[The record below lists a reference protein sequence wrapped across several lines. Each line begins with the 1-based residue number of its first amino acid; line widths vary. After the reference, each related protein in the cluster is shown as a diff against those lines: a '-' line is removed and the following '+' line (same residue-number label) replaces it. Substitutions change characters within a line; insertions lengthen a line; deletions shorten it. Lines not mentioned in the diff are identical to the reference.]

1 MIVHITTVFFMLDFP
16 RNNWRL
22 FFEKEKKKPYFST
35 LLEKLEFEYKYHK
48 CYPPQTLIFDAFNYC
63 DPEDLKVVILGQDPY
78 HSLGQANG
86 LAFSVNDGVK
96 FPPSLRNILKEL
108 ESDLN
113 VRPRLTGNL
122 EDWAK
127 QGVFLLNN
135 VLTVR
140 EGQPDSHKDLGW
152 DQFTLNVIEYLN
164 EINPFLV
171 FILWGSKAT
180 SKEEIISERHHII
193 KSAHPSPLSAYRGF
207 FGSKPFSK
215 TNEILLQKRGTIIHW

>member
-1 MIVHITTVFFMLDFP
+1 MLDFP
-16 RNNWRL
+16 RNNWLL
-22 FFEKEKKKPYFST
+22 FFEKEKEKSYFSP
-35 LLEKLEFEYKYHK
+35 LLEQLEFEYKNHK
-48 CYPPQTLIFDAFNYC
+48 CYPPQTLIFDAFKYC
-63 DPEDLKVVILGQDPY
+63 DPEEIKVVILGQDPY

-96 FPPSLRNILKEL
+96 FPPSLKNIFKEL

-140 EGQPDSHKDLGW
+140 EGQPDSHKNLGW

-171 FILWGSKAT
+171 FILWGSKAI

-215 TNEILLQKRGTIIHW
+215 TNEILLQKRGTTIHW